1 MTFYDTIYLLAT
13 HLIVA
18 DGEINQ
24 RELDVLSQSFHGPIT
39 EELRQKH
46 IEILS
51 SSEEENKQGLDCCI
65 EELVLHTPEE
75 VTMLFELMFK
85 IVYADGYYDD
95 REKILIEDIVRR
107 KGIKREQIAKIEND
121 VVANL
126 EPFRYELPWAENL
139 KSIVHRLISA
149 LRGEDGEGLEL
160 LSGAKFLEQV
170 RNIAKWAEEDI
181 RFAENEMKDYNRDL
195 QDRIEKMEYIISQVK
210 LNPAKN
216 DEAKGL
222 INNLLHLN
230 QGVMSGIT
238 DSLLENLTILNKK
251 KRTITYFTI
260 AFMGRTKAG
269 KSTFHKVVTH
279 EQDDDIG
286 VGRQRTTR
294 HNRSWYWESLRIIDT
309 PGIGAAG
316 EGGRTDE
323 DVAKSIIDEAD
334 LVCYI
339 VTNDSIQET
348 EFDFLNGLKEKN
360 KPLFIILNVKYNL
373 DNAARLKIFLKDP
386 LKWKNDRG
394 PKCIDGHIQRIKDCI
409 GNKYDIN
416 NIEIIPVQ
424 LLAAKLYYSDNP
436 AFSKDQKD
444 KLFIGS
450 NIKAFITSV
459 KKCVYETGNI
469 KKTQNIV
476 DGCGTQIH
484 SVARIISK
492 EYATIK
498 TSYERVSYAKKDILE
513 FIKVESSKVVDKAMR
528 YIDIAHAKMENNAE
542 QFAELHYEGNNLGA
556 LWKNDKRNGIIYDEM
571 NANIDKLVS
580 DYVLSVNNR
589 IEELMSDI
597 EFLFSFQAN
606 DDGIKGGGSTTNTR
620 KYVNMLGA
628 AAVAALAILN
638 PFGWGAL
645 AVTFATTIV
654 GLIFRGISSLFKSKD
669 QKRKEKHDKLL
680 AELKKNIEGNKN
692 NIKTQFQT
700 NFAKS
705 VTNVSNTVDANFSL
719 ILDNAKDL
727 MSQLWY
733 VINTSGKSEE
743 KLNKF
748 FVYRILQHIHREEMA
763 SRLDISNLETVLSSI
778 KVERDYELQTMH
790 IVSELVSK
798 QDEDTIGKLTQL
810 KVTIN

>member
-1 MTFYDTIYLLAT
+1 MTFYETIYLLAT

-24 RELDVLSQSFHGPIT
+24 RELDVLSQSFYEPIT

-46 IEILS
+46 LEILS
-51 SSEEENKQGLDCCI
+51 SSEEENKQGLNCCI
-65 EELVLHTPEE
+65 EELVLNTSEE
-75 VTMLFELMFK
+75 VTILFELLFK
-85 IVYADGYYDD
+85 IIYADGYYDD
-95 REKILIEDIVRR
+95 REKTLIEYIVRR

-126 EPFRYELPWAENL
+126 EPFHYELPWAENL

-149 LRGEDGEGLEL
+149 LRGEDGEGVEL
-160 LSGAKFLEQV
+160 LSGAKFIEQV

-181 RFAENEMKDYNRDL
+181 CFAENEVKNYNREL

-210 LNPAKN
+210 LNHAKN

-222 INNLLHLN
+222 VNNLLHLN
-230 QGVMSGIT
+230 QGIMSDIT
-238 DSLLENLTILNKK
+238 DSLHENLTILNKK

-286 VGRQRTTR
+286 IGRQRTTR

-323 DVAKSIIDEAD
+323 EVAKSIIDEAD

-348 EFDFLNGLKEKN
+348 EFDFLKGLKEKN
-360 KPLFIILNVKYNL
+360 KPLFIVLNVKYNL
-373 DNAARLKIFLKDP
+373 DNAARLKLFLKDP

-436 AFSKDQKD
+436 AFSKDQRD
-444 KLFIGS
+444 KLFVGS
-450 NIKAFITSV
+450 NIKEFITSV
-459 KKCVYETGNI
+459 KKCVYDTGNI

-484 SVARIISK
+484 SVSKIFSK
-492 EYATIK
+492 EHVRIK
-498 TSYERVSYAKKDILE
+498 TSYERVNHAKKDILD
-513 FIKVESSKVVDKAMR
+513 FIKKESSRVVDKAMK
-528 YIDIAHAKMENNAE
+528 YIDNAHAKMEYNAA
-542 QFAELHYEGNNLGA
+542 QFAELHYEDKRNLGD
-556 LWKNDKRNGIIYDEM
+556 LWKNDKRNRIIYDEM
-571 NANIDKLVS
+571 NANVDKLTS
-580 DYVLSVNNR
+580 DFVLSVNNR
-589 IEELMSDI
+589 MEEIMSDV
-597 EFLFSFQAN
+597 EFLFSFQAK
-606 DDGIKGGGSTTNTR
+606 DEDIKGGGKTSNTR
-620 KYVNMLGA
+620 LYFNIMVGA
-628 AAVAALAILN
+628 MTTIATFFTPI
-638 PFGWGAL
+638 GWGTLLITVA
-645 AVTFATTIV
+645 
-654 GLIFRGISSLFKSKD
+654 GLIFSGISNLFKSKE
-669 QKRKEKHDKLL
+669 QKKKEKRDKLIS
-680 AELKKNIEGNKN
+680 ELKKSIGENRTK
-692 NIKTQFQT
+692 IKTQFQT
-700 NFAKS
+700 DFAKYI
-705 VTNVSNTVDANFSL
+705 TDVSRTVDVNFSL
-719 ILDNAKDL
+719 ILNNAKDL
-727 MSQLWY
+727 MIQLMY
-733 VINTSGKSEE
+733 VINSSEQSEE
-743 KLNKF
+743 MLNKF
-748 FVYRILQHIHREEMA
+748 FVYRIFQHIHREEIA
-763 SRLDISNLETVLSSI
+763 SRFDNSNFETVLSSI
-778 KVERDYELQTMH
+778 KVERDYEQQSIH
-790 IVSELVSK
+790 IISDLFSP
-798 QDEDTIGKLTQL
+798 QDEDVISKLTQS

>member
-1 MTFYDTIYLLAT
+1 MTFYETIYLLAT

-24 RELDVLSQSFHGPIT
+24 RELDVLSQSFYEPIT

-46 IEILS
+46 LEILS
-51 SSEEENKQGLDCCI
+51 SSEEENKQGLNCCI
-65 EELVLHTPEE
+65 EELVLNTSEE
-75 VTMLFELMFK
+75 VTILFELLFK
-85 IVYADGYYDD
+85 IIYADGYYDD
-95 REKILIEDIVRR
+95 REKTLIEYIVRR

-126 EPFRYELPWAENL
+126 EPFHYKLPWAENL

-149 LRGEDGEGLEL
+149 LRGEDGEGVEL
-160 LSGAKFLEQV
+160 LSGAKFIEQV

-181 RFAENEMKDYNRDL
+181 CFAENEVKNYNREL

-210 LNPAKN
+210 LNHAKN

-222 INNLLHLN
+222 VNNLLHLN
-230 QGVMSGIT
+230 QGIMSDIT
-238 DSLLENLTILNKK
+238 DSLHENLTILNKK

-286 VGRQRTTR
+286 IGRQRTTR

-323 DVAKSIIDEAD
+323 EVAKSIIDEAD

-348 EFDFLNGLKEKN
+348 EFDFLKGLKEKN
-360 KPLFIILNVKYNL
+360 KPLFIVLNVKYNL
-373 DNAARLKIFLKDP
+373 DNAARLKLFLKDP

-436 AFSKDQKD
+436 AFSKDQRD
-444 KLFIGS
+444 KLFVGS
-450 NIKAFITSV
+450 NIKEFITSV
-459 KKCVYETGNI
+459 KKCVYDTGNI

-484 SVARIISK
+484 SVSKIFSK
-492 EYATIK
+492 EHVRIK
-498 TSYERVSYAKKDILE
+498 TSYERVNHAKKDILD
-513 FIKVESSKVVDKAMR
+513 FIKKESSRVVDKAMK
-528 YIDIAHAKMENNAE
+528 YIDNAHAKMENNAA
-542 QFAELHYEGNNLGA
+542 QFAELHYEDKRNLGN
-556 LWKNDKRNGIIYDEM
+556 LWKNDKRNRIIYDEM
-571 NANIDKLVS
+571 NANVDKLTS
-580 DYVLSVNNR
+580 DFVLSVNNR
-589 IEELMSDI
+589 MEEIMSDV
-597 EFLFSFQAN
+597 EFLFSFQAK
-606 DDGIKGGGSTTNTR
+606 DEDIKGGGKTSNTR
-620 KYVNMLGA
+620 LYFNIMVGA
-628 AAVAALAILN
+628 MTTIATFFTPI
-638 PFGWGAL
+638 GWGTLLITVA
-645 AVTFATTIV
+645 
-654 GLIFRGISSLFKSKD
+654 GLIFSGISNLFKSKE
-669 QKRKEKHDKLL
+669 QKKKEKRDKLIS
-680 AELKKNIEGNKN
+680 ELKKSIGENRTK
-692 NIKTQFQT
+692 IKTQFQT
-700 NFAKS
+700 DFAKYITDLS
-705 VTNVSNTVDANFSL
+705 RTVDVNFSL
-719 ILDNAKDL
+719 ILNNAKDL
-727 MSQLWY
+727 MIQLMY
-733 VINTSGKSEE
+733 VINSSEQSEE
-743 KLNKF
+743 MLNKF
-748 FVYRILQHIHREEMA
+748 FVYRIFQHIHREEIA
-763 SRLDISNLETVLSSI
+763 SRFDNSNYETVLSSI
-778 KVERDYELQTMH
+778 KVERDYEQQSIH
-790 IVSELVSK
+790 IISDLFSP
-798 QDEDTIGKLTQL
+798 QDEDVISKLTQS

>member
-1 MTFYDTIYLLAT
+1 MTFYETIYLLAT

-24 RELDVLSQSFHGPIT
+24 RELDVLSQSFYEPIT

-46 IEILS
+46 LEILS
-51 SSEEENKQGLDCCI
+51 SSEEENKQGLNCCI
-65 EELVLHTPEE
+65 EELVLNTSEE
-75 VTMLFELMFK
+75 VTILFELLFK
-85 IVYADGYYDD
+85 IIYADGYYDD
-95 REKILIEDIVRR
+95 REKTLIEYIVRR

-126 EPFRYELPWAENL
+126 EPFHYKLPWAENL

-149 LRGEDGEGLEL
+149 LRGEDGEGVEL
-160 LSGAKFLEQV
+160 LSGAKFIEQV

-181 RFAENEMKDYNRDL
+181 CFAENEVKNYNREL

-210 LNPAKN
+210 LNHAKN

-222 INNLLHLN
+222 VNNLLHLN
-230 QGVMSGIT
+230 QGIMSDIT
-238 DSLLENLTILNKK
+238 DSLHENLTILNKK

-286 VGRQRTTR
+286 IGRQRTTR

-323 DVAKSIIDEAD
+323 EVAKSIIDEAD

-348 EFDFLNGLKEKN
+348 EFDFLKGLKEKN
-360 KPLFIILNVKYNL
+360 KPLFIVLNVKYNL
-373 DNAARLKIFLKDP
+373 DNAARLKLFLKDP

-436 AFSKDQKD
+436 AFSKDQRD
-444 KLFIGS
+444 KLFVGS
-450 NIKAFITSV
+450 NIKEFITSV
-459 KKCVYETGNI
+459 KKCVYDTGNI

-484 SVARIISK
+484 SVSKIFSK
-492 EYATIK
+492 EHVRIK
-498 TSYERVSYAKKDILE
+498 TSYERVNHAKKDILD
-513 FIKVESSKVVDKAMR
+513 FIKKESSRVVDKAMK
-528 YIDIAHAKMENNAE
+528 YIDNAHAKMEYNAA
-542 QFAELHYEGNNLGA
+542 QFAELHYEDKRNLGD
-556 LWKNDKRNGIIYDEM
+556 LWKNDKRNRIIYDEM
-571 NANIDKLVS
+571 NANVDKLTS
-580 DYVLSVNNR
+580 DFVLSVNNR
-589 IEELMSDI
+589 MEEIMSDV
-597 EFLFSFQAN
+597 EFLFSFQAK
-606 DDGIKGGGSTTNTR
+606 DEDIKGGGKTSNTR
-620 KYVNMLGA
+620 LYFNIMVGA
-628 AAVAALAILN
+628 MTTIATFFTPI
-638 PFGWGAL
+638 GWGTLLITVA
-645 AVTFATTIV
+645 
-654 GLIFRGISSLFKSKD
+654 GLIFSGISNLFKSKE
-669 QKRKEKHDKLL
+669 QKKKEKRDKLIS
-680 AELKKNIEGNKN
+680 ELKKSIGENRTK
-692 NIKTQFQT
+692 IKTQFQT
-700 NFAKS
+700 DFAKYI
-705 VTNVSNTVDANFSL
+705 TDVSRTVDVNFSL
-719 ILDNAKDL
+719 ILNNAKDL
-727 MSQLWY
+727 MIQLMY
-733 VINTSGKSEE
+733 VINSSEQSEE
-743 KLNKF
+743 MLNKF
-748 FVYRILQHIHREEMA
+748 FVYRIFQHIHREEIA
-763 SRLDISNLETVLSSI
+763 SRFDNSNFETVLSSI
-778 KVERDYELQTMH
+778 KVERDYEQQSIH
-790 IVSELVSK
+790 IISDLFSP
-798 QDEDTIGKLTQL
+798 QDEDVISKLTQS

>member
-1 MTFYDTIYLLAT
+1 MTFYETIYLLAT

-24 RELDVLSQSFHGPIT
+24 RELDVLSQSFYEPIT

-46 IEILS
+46 LEILS
-51 SSEEENKQGLDCCI
+51 SSEEENKQGLNCCI
-65 EELVLHTPEE
+65 EELVLNTSEE
-75 VTMLFELMFK
+75 VTILFELLFK
-85 IVYADGYYDD
+85 IIYADGYYDD
-95 REKILIEDIVRR
+95 REKTLIEYIVRR

-126 EPFRYELPWAENL
+126 EPFHYELPWAENL

-149 LRGEDGEGLEL
+149 LRGEDGEGVEL
-160 LSGAKFLEQV
+160 LSGAKFIEQV

-181 RFAENEMKDYNRDL
+181 CFAENEVKNYNREL

-210 LNPAKN
+210 LNHAKN

-222 INNLLHLN
+222 VNNLLHLN
-230 QGVMSGIT
+230 QGIMSDIT
-238 DSLLENLTILNKK
+238 DSLHENLTILNKK

-286 VGRQRTTR
+286 IGRQRTTR

-323 DVAKSIIDEAD
+323 EVAKSIIDEAD

-348 EFDFLNGLKEKN
+348 EFDFLKGLKEKN
-360 KPLFIILNVKYNL
+360 KPLFIVLNVKYNL
-373 DNAARLKIFLKDP
+373 DNAARLKLFLKDP

-436 AFSKDQKD
+436 AFSKDQRD
-444 KLFIGS
+444 KLFVGS
-450 NIKAFITSV
+450 NIKEFITSV
-459 KKCVYETGNI
+459 KKCVYDTGNI

-484 SVARIISK
+484 SVSKIFSK
-492 EYATIK
+492 EHVRIK
-498 TSYERVSYAKKDILE
+498 TSYERVNHAKKDILD
-513 FIKVESSKVVDKAMR
+513 FIKKESSRVVDKAMK
-528 YIDIAHAKMENNAE
+528 YIDNAHAKMEYNAA
-542 QFAELHYEGNNLGA
+542 QFAELHYEDKRNLGD
-556 LWKNDKRNGIIYDEM
+556 LWKNDKRNRIIYDEM
-571 NANIDKLVS
+571 NANVDKLTS
-580 DYVLSVNNR
+580 DFVLSVNNR
-589 IEELMSDI
+589 MEEIMSDV
-597 EFLFSFQAN
+597 EFLFSFQAK
-606 DDGIKGGGSTTNTR
+606 DEDIKGGGKTSNTR
-620 KYVNMLGA
+620 LYFNIMVGA
-628 AAVAALAILN
+628 MTTIATFFTPI
-638 PFGWGAL
+638 GWGTLLITVA
-645 AVTFATTIV
+645 
-654 GLIFRGISSLFKSKD
+654 GLIFSGISNLFKSKE
-669 QKRKEKHDKLL
+669 QKKKEKRDKLIS
-680 AELKKNIEGNKN
+680 ELKKSIGENRTK
-692 NIKTQFQT
+692 IKTQFQT
-700 NFAKS
+700 DFAKYI
-705 VTNVSNTVDANFSL
+705 TDVSRTVDVNFSL
-719 ILDNAKDL
+719 ILNNAKDL
-727 MSQLWY
+727 MIQLMY
-733 VINTSGKSEE
+733 VINSSEQSEE
-743 KLNKF
+743 MLNKF
-748 FVYRILQHIHREEMA
+748 FVYRIFQHIHREEIA
-763 SRLDISNLETVLSSI
+763 SRFDNSNYETVLSSI
-778 KVERDYELQTMH
+778 KVERDYEQQSIH
-790 IVSELVSK
+790 IISDLFSP
-798 QDEDTIGKLTQL
+798 QDEDVISKLTQS

>member
-1 MTFYDTIYLLAT
+1 MTFYETIYLLAT

-24 RELDVLSQSFHGPIT
+24 RELDVLSQSFYEPIT

-46 IEILS
+46 LEILS
-51 SSEEENKQGLDCCI
+51 SSEEENKQGLNCCI
-65 EELVLHTPEE
+65 EELVLNTSEE
-75 VTMLFELMFK
+75 VTILFELLFK
-85 IVYADGYYDD
+85 IIYADGYYDD
-95 REKILIEDIVRR
+95 REKTLIEYIVRR

-126 EPFRYELPWAENL
+126 EPFHYELPWAENL

-149 LRGEDGEGLEL
+149 LRGEDGEGVEL
-160 LSGAKFLEQV
+160 LSGAKFIEQV

-181 RFAENEMKDYNRDL
+181 CFAENEVKNYNREL

-210 LNPAKN
+210 LNHAKN

-222 INNLLHLN
+222 VNNLLHLN
-230 QGVMSGIT
+230 QGIMSDIT
-238 DSLLENLTILNKK
+238 DSLHENLTILNKK

-286 VGRQRTTR
+286 IGRQRTTR

-323 DVAKSIIDEAD
+323 EVAKSIIDEAD

-348 EFDFLNGLKEKN
+348 EFDFLKGLKEKN
-360 KPLFIILNVKYNL
+360 KPLFIVLNVKYNL
-373 DNAARLKIFLKDP
+373 DNAARLKLFLKDP

-436 AFSKDQKD
+436 AFSKDQRD
-444 KLFIGS
+444 KLFVGS
-450 NIKAFITSV
+450 NIKEFITSV
-459 KKCVYETGNI
+459 KKCVYDTGNI

-484 SVARIISK
+484 SVSKIFSK
-492 EYATIK
+492 EYVRIK
-498 TSYERVSYAKKDILE
+498 TSYERVNHAKKDILD
-513 FIKVESSKVVDKAMR
+513 FIKKESSRVVDKAMK
-528 YIDIAHAKMENNAE
+528 YIDNAHAKMENNAA
-542 QFAELHYEGNNLGA
+542 QFAELHYEDKRNLGD
-556 LWKNDKRNGIIYDEM
+556 LWKNDKRNRIIYDEM
-571 NANIDKLVS
+571 NANVDKLTS
-580 DYVLSVNNR
+580 DFVLSVNNR
-589 IEELMSDI
+589 MEEIMSDV
-597 EFLFSFQAN
+597 EFLFSFQAK
-606 DDGIKGGGSTTNTR
+606 DEDIKGGGKTSNTR
-620 KYVNMLGA
+620 LYFNIMVGA
-628 AAVAALAILN
+628 MTTIATFFTPI
-638 PFGWGAL
+638 GWGTLLITVA
-645 AVTFATTIV
+645 
-654 GLIFRGISSLFKSKD
+654 GLIFSGISNLFKSKE
-669 QKRKEKHDKLL
+669 QKKKEKRDKLIS
-680 AELKKNIEGNKN
+680 ELKKSIGENRTK
-692 NIKTQFQT
+692 IKTQFQT
-700 NFAKS
+700 DFAKYI
-705 VTNVSNTVDANFSL
+705 TDVSRTVDVNFSL
-719 ILDNAKDL
+719 ILNNAKDL
-727 MSQLWY
+727 MIQLMY
-733 VINTSGKSEE
+733 VINSSEQSEE
-743 KLNKF
+743 MLNKF
-748 FVYRILQHIHREEMA
+748 FVYRIFQHIHREEIA
-763 SRLDISNLETVLSSI
+763 SMFDNSNFETVLSSI
-778 KVERDYELQTMH
+778 KVERDYEQQSIH
-790 IVSELVSK
+790 IISDLFSP
-798 QDEDTIGKLTQL
+798 QDEDVISKLTQS

>member
-1 MTFYDTIYLLAT
+1 MTFYETIYLLAT

-24 RELDVLSQSFHGPIT
+24 RELDVLSQSFYEPIT

-46 IEILS
+46 LEILS
-51 SSEEENKQGLDCCI
+51 SSEEENKQGLNCCI
-65 EELVLHTPEE
+65 EELVLNTSEE
-75 VTMLFELMFK
+75 VTILFELLFK
-85 IVYADGYYDD
+85 IIYADGYYDD
-95 REKILIEDIVRR
+95 REKTLIEYIVRR

-126 EPFRYELPWAENL
+126 EPFHYELPWAENL

-149 LRGEDGEGLEL
+149 LRGEDGEGVEL
-160 LSGAKFLEQV
+160 LSGAKFIEQV

-181 RFAENEMKDYNRDL
+181 CFAENEVKNYNREL

-210 LNPAKN
+210 LNHAKN

-222 INNLLHLN
+222 VNNLLHLN
-230 QGVMSGIT
+230 QGIMSDIT
-238 DSLLENLTILNKK
+238 DSLHENLTILNKK

-286 VGRQRTTR
+286 IGRQRTTR

-323 DVAKSIIDEAD
+323 EVAKSIIDEAD

-348 EFDFLNGLKEKN
+348 EFDFLKGLKEKN
-360 KPLFIILNVKYNL
+360 KPLFIVLNVKYNL
-373 DNAARLKIFLKDP
+373 DNAARLKLFLKDP

-394 PKCIDGHIQRIKDCI
+394 PKCIDGHIQRIKECI

-436 AFSKDQKD
+436 AFSKDQRD
-444 KLFIGS
+444 KLFVGS
-450 NIKAFITSV
+450 NIKEFITSV
-459 KKCVYETGNI
+459 KKCVYDTGNI

-484 SVARIISK
+484 SVSKIFSK
-492 EYATIK
+492 EHVRIK
-498 TSYERVSYAKKDILE
+498 TSYERVNHAKKDILD
-513 FIKVESSKVVDKAMR
+513 FIKKESSRVVDKAMK
-528 YIDIAHAKMENNAE
+528 YIDNAHAKMENNAA
-542 QFAELHYEGNNLGA
+542 QFAELHYEDKRNLGD
-556 LWKNDKRNGIIYDEM
+556 LWKNDKRNRIIYDEM
-571 NANIDKLVS
+571 NANVDKLTS
-580 DYVLSVNNR
+580 DFVLSVNNR
-589 IEELMSDI
+589 MEEIMSDV
-597 EFLFSFQAN
+597 EFLFSFQAK
-606 DDGIKGGGSTTNTR
+606 DEDIKGGGKTSNTR
-620 KYVNMLGA
+620 LYFNIMVGA
-628 AAVAALAILN
+628 MTTIATFFTPI
-638 PFGWGAL
+638 GWGTLLITVA
-645 AVTFATTIV
+645 
-654 GLIFRGISSLFKSKD
+654 GLIFSGISNLFKSKE
-669 QKRKEKHDKLL
+669 QKKKEKRDKLIS
-680 AELKKNIEGNKN
+680 ELKKSIGENRTK
-692 NIKTQFQT
+692 IKTQFQT
-700 NFAKS
+700 DFAKYI
-705 VTNVSNTVDANFSL
+705 TDVSRTVDVNFSL
-719 ILDNAKDL
+719 ILNNAKDL
-727 MSQLWY
+727 MIQLMY
-733 VINTSGKSEE
+733 VINSSEQSEE
-743 KLNKF
+743 MLNKF
-748 FVYRILQHIHREEMA
+748 FVYRIFQHIHREEIA
-763 SRLDISNLETVLSSI
+763 SRFDNSNFETVLSSI
-778 KVERDYELQTMH
+778 KVERDYEQQSIH
-790 IVSELVSK
+790 IISDLFSP
-798 QDEDTIGKLTQL
+798 QDEDVISKLTQS

>member
-24 RELDVLSQSFHGPIT
+24 RELDVLSQSFHEPIT

-46 IEILS
+46 LEILS
-51 SSEEENKQGLDCCI
+51 SSEEENKQGLNCCI
-65 EELVLHTPEE
+65 EELVLNTSEE
-75 VTMLFELMFK
+75 VTILFELLFK
-85 IVYADGYYDD
+85 IIYADGYYDD
-95 REKILIEDIVRR
+95 REKTLIEYIVRR

-126 EPFRYELPWAENL
+126 EPFHYELPWAENL

-149 LRGEDGEGLEL
+149 LRGEDGEGVEL
-160 LSGAKFLEQV
+160 LSGAKFIEQV

-181 RFAENEMKDYNRDL
+181 CFAENEVKNYNREL

-210 LNPAKN
+210 LNHAKN

-222 INNLLHLN
+222 VNNLLHLN
-230 QGVMSGIT
+230 QGIMSDIT
-238 DSLLENLTILNKK
+238 DSLHENLTILNKK

-286 VGRQRTTR
+286 IGRQRTTR

-323 DVAKSIIDEAD
+323 EVAKSIIDEAD

-348 EFDFLNGLKEKN
+348 EFDFLKGLKEKN
-360 KPLFIILNVKYNL
+360 KPLFIVLNVKYNL
-373 DNAARLKIFLKDP
+373 DNAARLKLFLKDP

-436 AFSKDQKD
+436 AFSKDQRD
-444 KLFIGS
+444 KLFVGS
-450 NIKAFITSV
+450 NIKEFITSV
-459 KKCVYETGNI
+459 KKCVYDTGNI

-484 SVARIISK
+484 SVSKIFSK
-492 EYATIK
+492 EHVRIK
-498 TSYERVSYAKKDILE
+498 TSYERVNHAKKDILD
-513 FIKVESSKVVDKAMR
+513 FIKKESSRVVDKAMK
-528 YIDIAHAKMENNAE
+528 YIDNAHAKMENNAA
-542 QFAELHYEGNNLGA
+542 QFAELHYEDKRNLGD
-556 LWKNDKRNGIIYDEM
+556 LWKNDKRNRIIYDEM
-571 NANIDKLVS
+571 NANVDKLTS
-580 DYVLSVNNR
+580 DFVLSVNNR
-589 IEELMSDI
+589 MEEIMSDVK
-597 EFLFSFQAN
+597 FLFSFQAK
-606 DDGIKGGGSTTNTR
+606 DEDIKGGGKTSNTR
-620 KYVNMLGA
+620 LYFNIMVGA
-628 AAVAALAILN
+628 MTTIATFFTPI
-638 PFGWGAL
+638 GWGTLLITVA
-645 AVTFATTIV
+645 
-654 GLIFRGISSLFKSKD
+654 GLIFSGISNLFKSKE
-669 QKRKEKHDKLL
+669 QKKKEKCDKLIS
-680 AELKKNIEGNKN
+680 ELKKSIGENRTK
-692 NIKTQFQT
+692 IKTQFQT
-700 NFAKS
+700 DFAKYI
-705 VTNVSNTVDANFSL
+705 TDVSRTVDVNFSL
-719 ILDNAKDL
+719 ILNNAKDL
-727 MSQLWY
+727 MIQLMY
-733 VINTSGKSEE
+733 VINSSEQYE
-743 KLNKF
+743 EMLNKF
-748 FVYRILQHIHREEMA
+748 FVYRIFQHIHREEIA
-763 SRLDISNLETVLSSI
+763 SRFDNSNFETVLSSI
-778 KVERDYELQTMH
+778 KVERDYEQQSIH
-790 IVSELVSK
+790 IISDLFSP
-798 QDEDTIGKLTQL
+798 QDEDVISKLTQS